1 MGDHCSKIVP
11 RLNDRHWNVW
21 LVYSS
26 IAALVLV
33 FGLSV
38 VFAQAAGEDADVV
51 GETVTF
57 ESVVE
62 RALSSSPI
70 AAAEAQVVL
79 ANQALAAADYP
90 VSANASGE
98 VRSRTGFG
106 DQGTDL
112 ELDLALNAGI
122 RAGWGATAEAHAAA
136 ERSLAAALDA
146 VEAARTSA
154 VVQAV
159 RLYASAGSATVAHEI
174 AEIELE
180 IASLQYEAVRSR
192 YAAGAA
198 IAADMTNAELNR
210 MSAELDLR
218 AAEATLA
225 AALAE
230 LSLFIGFKVGSVAG
244 DLPEVSFAVAMVGDV
259 ALTAREDVRAAKRQL
274 EAAADVLAQARR
286 ASGVNITASASL
298 AGTLGSTSLS
308 LGASIDTRDLTP
320 GVNGRLST
328 TTSPPRAG
336 AAPALSAV
344 LGVGASVP
352 LGAPDTRVAAAEL
365 AYAQAGTR
373 LADVLA
379 QAELE
384 VVALASR
391 VELGAARLEL
401 AASRAALAQAAY
413 EAEQARFQLGT
424 VGMVEVLRAQVAA
437 VTAADGL
444 RAARANYLL
453 DLVALYVASG
463 RPVMEVFR

>member
-1 MGDHCSKIVP
+1 M
-11 RLNDRHWNVW
+11 
-21 LVYSS
+21 
-26 IAALVLV
+26 
-33 FGLSV
+33 
-38 VFAQAAGEDADVV
+38 V

-57 ESVVE
+57 ASVVE
-62 RALSSSPI
+62 RALSSSAV

-79 ANQALAAADYP
+79 ARQALAAANYP
-90 VSANASGE
+90 IAANASGG
-98 VRSRTGFG
+98 VRSLTDFG
-106 DQGTDL
+106 DQGTDV
-112 ELDLALNAGI
+112 ELDLAVNAGI
-122 RAGWGATAEAHAAA
+122 RVAWGATAEAIAAA
-136 ERSLAAALDA
+136 ERSLAAAIDA
-146 VEAARTSA
+146 VDAARANA
-154 VVQAV
+154 VVQAA
-159 RLYASAGSATVAHEI
+159 RMYAGAGSATVAHEI

-180 IASLQYEAVRSR
+180 IAGIQFEAVRSR
-192 YAAGAA
+192 YAAGAV

-210 MSAELDLR
+210 NGAELDLR
-218 AAEATLA
+218 TAEATLA

-230 LSLFIGFKVGSVAG
+230 LSLFVGIEVGSVAG
-244 DLPEVSFAVAMVGDV
+244 DLPEVYFSGAVVSDV
-259 ALTAREDVRAAKRQL
+259 ALTAREDVRAAQRQL

-286 ASGVNITASASL
+286 AGGVNITASASL

-328 TTSPPRAG
+328 TTALPRAG
-336 AAPALSAV
+336 AAPTLNAV
-344 LGVGASVP
+344 LEVGASVP

-373 LADVLA
+373 LAEVLA

-384 VVALASR
+384 VVALAAR

-413 EAEQARFQLGT
+413 EAEQARFELGT

-437 VTAADGL
+437 VTATAGVQ
-444 RAARANYLL
+444 AARTNYLL

>member
-1 MGDHCSKIVP
+1 MGDHCSGIVP
-11 RLNDRHWNVW
+11 RWDARRWTVR
-21 LVYSS
+21 LVCSS

-33 FGLSV
+33 FGNSV
-38 VFAQAAGEDADVV
+38 AFAQAAGEDADVV
-51 GETVTF
+51 GGTVTF

-62 RALSSSPI
+62 QALSSSDV

-79 ANQALAAADYP
+79 ARQALAAADYP

-112 ELDLALNAGI
+112 ELDLAVTAGI
-122 RAGWGATAEAHAAA
+122 RVGWGATAESTAAA
-136 ERSLAAALDA
+136 GRSLAAALDA
-146 VEAARTSA
+146 VQAAQASA
-154 VVQAV
+154 VLQAV
-159 RLYASAGSATVAHEI
+159 RLFADASSAAVVREV

-180 IASLQYEAVRSR
+180 IARLQAVATRSR
-192 YAAGAA
+192 HAAGAA
-198 IAADMTNAELNR
+198 LAADVAQAELSER
-210 MSAELDLR
+210 SAELDLV

-225 AALAE
+225 AALAQ
-230 LSLFIGFKVGSVAG
+230 LSLLLGSEVSSVAG
-244 DLPEVSFAVAMVGDV
+244 DLPEHLFAAPAVGEM
-259 ALTAREDVRAAKRQL
+259 ALAARADVRAAQRQL

-308 LGASIDTRDLTP
+308 VGVSIDTRDLTP
-320 GVNGRLST
+320 SVNGRLST
-328 TTSPPRAG
+328 TTAPPRAG
-336 AAPALSAV
+336 ATPALTAV

-365 AYAQAGTR
+365 AYAQAGTH
-373 LADVLA
+373 LAEVLA

-384 VVALASR
+384 VMALVTR

-413 EAEQARFQLGT
+413 EAEQARFELGA

-437 VTAADGL
+437 VTATDGV
-444 RAARANYLL
+444 RAARTNYLL